1 MEGLESLQEIAENDS
16 ARRLFLRM
24 AVLSREGRLEPF
36 LTELAADGEL
46 DAGTKGAVVE
56 LATDAPFWPQSRS
69 TCLDAARSLAR
80 GSATL
85 AVPSGD

>member
-1 MEGLESLQEIAENDS
+1 MHAVWLDELESLQEIAENDS

-36 LTELAADGEL
+36 LTELAADDEL

-56 LATDAPFWPQSRS
+56 LATDAPF
-69 TCLDAARSLAR
+69 LAAVEEYLHRTHR
-80 GSATL
+80 
-85 AVPSGD
+85 VH

>member
-1 MEGLESLQEIAENDS
+1 MHAPLMEDIESLQEIAENDF

-36 LTELAADGEL
+36 LIELAADDEL

-56 LATDAPFWPQSRS
+56 LATDAPFLAAVEEYLRS
-69 TCLDAARSLAR
+69 TQR
-80 GSATL
+80 
-85 AVPSGD
+85 VH